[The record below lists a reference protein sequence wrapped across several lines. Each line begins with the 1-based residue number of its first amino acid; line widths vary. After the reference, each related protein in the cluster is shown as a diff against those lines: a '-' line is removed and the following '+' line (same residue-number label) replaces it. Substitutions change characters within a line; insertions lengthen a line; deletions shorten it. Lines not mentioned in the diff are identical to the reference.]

1 MLFVMPVF
9 VLPFIDQF
17 VIVLLALV
25 VMLLIWVIYS
35 EIRLRKFMR
44 GKSAESLE
52 TIIETIQKDNEQM
65 RSFKKELEAA
75 LKNFHN
81 RIETSARG
89 IYTVRFNAFGGRGES
104 GAQSFA
110 TAIIDEK
117 GDGVVISSIH
127 SREST
132 RVYAKPLVKLESNH
146 ELSDEEKKAIKEAD
160 KRAKK

>member
-81 RIETSARG
+81 RIEGSVRG

-110 TAIIDEK
+110 TAFLDES
-117 GDGVVISSIH
+117 GDGVVFSSIH
-127 SREST
+127 TREGMRIYSKQ
-132 RVYAKPLVKLESNH
+132 VENLKSKH
-146 ELSDEEKKAIKEAD
+146 ELSNEEKEAIVEAN
-160 KRAKK
+160 KKTK